1 MHLAIMQSGG
11 SNSQSEAAVR
21 DSLARILASPG
32 FANAIRSR
40 RFLEFVVNQT
50 LAGDSD
56 ALKEYTLAIEVF
68 GRKDSY
74 DSREHSAVR
83 VEASRVRTRLA
94 QYYETH
100 GRDEALVIEL
110 PKGGYV
116 PRFRERE
123 FAPQLAE
130 PLPVERDRKN
140 PALSSRFLWLSLIVV
155 VGIAAATWIFP
166 TRHEK
171 PDAFRYQTVT
181 DSPGE
186 ETSPSISA
194 DGNTFVYARRE
205 RRVWHIF
212 RRVRGQNPV
221 DLTADSPVDNT
232 QPSFSP
238 DGKIVAFRSE
248 RDGGGIFVMSSNGES
263 VRRISDFGFN
273 PSWSPDGKSIVCA
286 TEPVVRPEQR
296 LGFKSALFVI
306 DVASRR
312 TQQIFAGDA
321 VQPSWSPSGKRI
333 AYWTIQTAGQGMS
346 RDIWTISSDG
356 KNPVSVTADRPLDW
370 CPRWSPDGKHLYFL
384 SDRDG
389 SMNLWRVPIDESSGK
404 VLGALEPQ
412 TSPSVDMSVFS
423 FARSEPRMVY
433 ENRLITGRLIARDLA
448 SGKERAIVTMP
459 PSRQPVGPD
468 VSHDG
473 QWITFYSIGKQE
485 DIYVV
490 RPDGSGLRQLTDDL
504 FQDRGPRWSPDGQTI
519 AFTSN
524 RSGSWQIW
532 MIRPD
537 GSQLRQFTKAPA
549 GAEPIQA
556 VWSPDGRFLAYNRTD
571 GDSVIIDLNAGPTAE
586 PQALSARGFQ
596 VRTWS
601 PDGRKLVGQIAGAEK
616 SVAKMI
622 EYDLGS
628 GQTRELGAGNSP
640 SWAPDSKH
648 VLFSR
653 NGGVWQ
659 IDVASLKEELLAS
672 MEPAILVGQRLSPDQ
687 KSIYVGATTI
697 QSDLWI
703 RTPAR

>member
-1 MHLAIMQSGG
+1 MQSEG
-11 SNSQSEAAVR
+11 SNSQSEAEVR
-21 DSLARILASPG
+21 DCLARILASPG

-50 LAGDSD
+50 LVGTSDS
-56 ALKEYTLAIEVF
+56 LKEYTIAIEVF

-100 GRDEALVIEL
+100 GRNETLIIEL

-116 PRFRERE
+116 PRFRERAAE
-123 FAPQLAE
+123 PPPTE
-130 PLPVERDRKN
+130 PLPLEVPDQKS
-140 PALSSRFLWLSLIVV
+140 AHSSRFLWIGMVV
-155 VGIAAATWIFP
+155 VAGIAAATWIFP
-166 TRHEK
+166 IHREK
-171 PDAFRYQTVT
+171 PASFQYQALT

-205 RRVWHIF
+205 RRVWHVF
-212 RRVRGQNPV
+212 RRVRGHNPV
-221 DLTADSPVDNT
+221 DLTADSPVDNI

-238 DGKIVAFRSE
+238 DGNSIAFRSE
-248 RDGGGIFVMSSNGES
+248 RDGGGIFVMTTSGES

-321 VQPSWSPSGKRI
+321 VQPAWSPSGKRI
-333 AYWTIQTAGQGMS
+333 AYWSIQAAGQGMS
-346 RDIWTISSDG
+346 RDIWTIGADG
-356 KNPVSVTADRPLDW
+356 HSPTPVTTDRPLDW
-370 CPRWSPDGKHLYFL
+370 CPRWSPDGKYVYFL

-389 SMNLWRVPIDESSGK
+389 SMNLWRAPVDESSGK

-412 TSPSVDMSVFS
+412 TTPSIDMSIFA
-423 FARSEPRMVY
+423 FARTEPRMVY
-433 ENRLITGRLIARDLA
+433 ENRLITGRLLAHDLA
-448 SGKERAIVTMP
+448 TGKERAVVTMP
-459 PSRQPVGPD
+459 SSRQPVGPD
-468 VSHDG
+468 LSRDG
-473 QWITFYSIGKQE
+473 QWLTFYSIGKQE

-490 RPDGSGLRQLTDDL
+490 RPDGSGLRQLTDDP

-532 MIRPD
+532 LVGPD
-537 GSQLRQFTKAPA
+537 GSQLRQLTKAAA

-556 VWSPDGRFLAYNRTD
+556 VWSPQGRFLAYNRTD
-571 GDSVIIDLNAGPTAE
+571 GDSVIVDLNAGPTAE

-616 SVAKMI
+616 SVARMI

-640 SWAPDSKH
+640 SWAPDGKH
-648 VLFSR
+648 ILFNR
-653 NGGVWQ
+653 TGNVWQ
-659 IDVASLKEELLAS
+659 VDVATLKEEHLAT
-672 MEPAILVGQRLSPDQ
+672 MEPAILVGQRFSPDQ
-687 KSIYVGATTI
+687 KSIYVSATTI
-697 QSDLWI
+697 ESDLWV
-703 RTPAR
+703 RTPTH